1 MKYLTFNRI
10 PAFMTFL
17 LQSSKTKTARYILR
31 EILRHDGCM
40 PDDAFIANPG
50 FDPAIVLPYADDRSE
65 PRFFPGINGKKPAEI
80 VSSVDKFAISNFVFE
95 KYRQWKFNR
104 GEPWFHVWYYP
115 GTYRT
120 LAAFRVDCDSSDH
133 QTIFNLADH
142 AQSFRLPLT
151 WFLHVEAQE
160 FFLADI
166 KDLQKTGH
174 EIGLHCYHHETW
186 DDFQLNLENV
196 VKGRDIMVKA
206 GLHPNGFVS
215 PFGKWNPA
223 LNRVLEQMDFRYS
236 SEFACGYDN
245 FPFFPFTGNVIS
257 RVLQLPIHPVCIGS
271 LRKSG
276 HSPDE
281 MVEYFTRF
289 IRKYHHERRPIMLY
303 GHPYREI
310 DYYGEVIRE
319 VFRLLSE
326 LENTWITTYSDYT
339 TWWKKR
345 ISIQYKAIPASSG
358 ITIDTENS
366 DRDLTLRLVTPAGR
380 EMFFPLISG
389 FHSYPE
395 N

>member
-1 MKYLTFNRI
+1 MFNRL
-10 PAFMTFL
+10 PAFLTFL
-17 LQSSKTKTARYILR
+17 LPDRKTKIARLILR
-31 EILRHDGCM
+31 EIVRHEGCM
-40 PDDAFIANPG
+40 PDDAFFANPG
-50 FDPAIVLPYADDRSE
+50 FDPMIVLPYADVRSE
-65 PRFFPGINGKKPAEI
+65 ARFFPGFDGKKPAEI
-80 VSSVDKFAISNFVFE
+80 VSTVDRNSIRSLVVEMN
-95 KYRQWKFNR
+95 RQWKFSR

-120 LAAFRVDCDSSDH
+120 LAAFRVDCDSSDR
-133 QTIFNLADH
+133 QTIVNLADH
-142 AQSFRLPLT
+142 AQSYRIPLT

-160 FFLADI
+160 SFLADI
-166 KDLQKTGH
+166 RDLQKTGQ

-186 DDFQLNLENV
+186 DDFRLNLENV

-206 GLHPNGFVS
+206 GLLPDGFVS

-223 LNRVLEQMDFRYS
+223 LNRVLEQMNFHYS
-236 SEFACGYDN
+236 SEFAIGYDD

-276 HSPDE
+276 HSPEE
-281 MVEYFTRF
+281 MVKYFHR
-289 IRKYHHERRPIMLY
+289 IIHKYHHERRPIMLY

-310 DYYGEVIRE
+310 DHYGEVIRE
-319 VFRLLSE
+319 VFRMLSE
-326 LENTWITTYSDYT
+326 LENTWITTYSGYC

-345 ISIQYKAIPASSG
+345 ISVQFTAIPEPSG
-358 ITIDTENS
+358 ITIETENS
-366 DRDLTLRLVTPAGR
+366 DRDLTLRLVTPEGR
-380 EMFFPLISG
+380 EMFFPLVSG